1 LQVEFVHS
9 VGKLT
14 QKASEVG
21 SGKGDEQR
29 MQNTRKTVVPGVKPM
44 GTSSHP
50 ALVAGVAWAGC
61 LCLAATAAVAGN
73 VGGYAGVDL
82 AGESSDIL
90 LRAQGWQ
97 QVRNLPELLELVL
110 AVVTAA
116 FLTAV
121 IAFHPVVLAERRTAE
136 DFQEPRSLFLYAL
149 IGLLVGFMVMHHG
162 YLIGFVIFGIGGLMR
177 FKTDTGDL
185 ADTRRLILVTL
196 IGLSVGLNLPI
207 MAITATAC
215 AWAAIYLL
223 GREHN
228 LTVEV
233 QFDGMKQTKLHIDT
247 LRDLLRERGY
257 QVRSATKH
265 RFKAGADYLVVVP
278 GRTGRDAVMREMA
291 ALQSSKLYG
300 ITDWHVE

>member
-1 LQVEFVHS
+1 VDARKGDDQ
-9 VGKLT
+9 GMRKT
-14 QKASEVG
+14 QKTS
-21 SGKGDEQR
+21 
-29 MQNTRKTVVPGVKPM
+29 VPGAKPPA
-44 GTSSHP
+44 TSP
-50 ALVAGVAWAGC
+50 RLRLLAGVAWTGC
-61 LCLAATAAVAGN
+61 IWLAATAAVASTVDGF
-73 VGGYAGVDL
+73 GGVD
-82 AGESSDIL
+82 AAVDTSDIV

-97 QVRNLPELLELVL
+97 QIRNLPELLELVL

-116 FLTAV
+116 ALTAA
-121 IAFHPVVLAERRTAE
+121 IAFHPVVLSERRTAE
-136 DFQEPRSLFLYAL
+136 DYQEPRSLFLYAL

-177 FKTDTGDL
+177 FKTDTGNL

-207 MAITATAC
+207 MAVVATAC
-215 AWAAIYLL
+215 AWAAIYVL
-223 GREHN
+223 GREQH

-233 QFDGMKQTKLHIDT
+233 QFDGMKQTKLHMDS

-257 QVRSATKH
+257 QVQSVTKH

-278 GRTGRDAVMREMA
+278 GKLGRDAVMREMA
-291 ALQSSKLYG
+291 SLQATKLYG